1 MVRLFMKQEFVSMQD
16 RIIVKNEKGNDI
28 YLIVGKWGRR
38 GDALTLYS
46 MSGELLAEAKQTL
59 LSVFPTFDL
68 YFKGKKIGTMVKR
81 KGVRRPY
88 YRIKKLNWLV
98 TGNFLAQKYTIRE
111 KTKVIMK
118 FEKSSS
124 FTGDFYSLNIQDQKD
139 AALCCLLAVI
149 IDHYSIDK
157 KPSFADLRLTGHQ
170 LGFYQPLLGF
180 TLKKEERATLLE
192 CCCETNSE
200 EKKSN
205 K

>member
-16 RIIVKNEKGNDI
+16 RIIVKSEKGKDV

-38 GDALTLYS
+38 GDVLNLYN
-46 MSGELLAEAKQTL
+46 MSGELLVESKQTL

-68 YFKGKKIGTMVKR
+68 YVKGKKIGTMVKR

-88 YRIKKLNWLV
+88 YRIKKMNWLV
-98 TGNFLAQKYTIRE
+98 TGNFLAQRYTIRE
-111 KTKVIMK
+111 KTDVIMK

-124 FTGDFYSLNIQDQKD
+124 FTGDFYSLNIKD
-139 AALCCLLAVI
+139 EKNAALCCLLAVI

-157 KPSFADLRLTGHQ
+157 KPTFGDLRLSGHS

-180 TLKKEERATLLE
+180 TLKKEEQRSLLG
-192 CCCETNSE
+192 CCGHANNTNSE
-200 EKKSN
+200 EE
-205 K
+205 